1 MKLDEYLE
9 INCVL
14 TGSRA
19 MGFERYNS
27 DYDYAVTQKHINE
40 MKELGLIDITH
51 TLRCSDKSYPN
62 TLENDYSIKF
72 YNNNKEYNL
81 IIYPTDACLEAIKN
95 ITKAVSCIPEAE
107 DKNIRNSIFEHLCS
121 LLITAKVKDIPEID
135 LDDNSSIP
143 F

>member
-19 MGFERYNS
+19 MGFERNNS

-51 TLRCSDKSYPN
+51 TLRYAGKSYSN
-62 TLENDYSIKF
+62 ILENDYSIKF

-81 IIYPTDACLEAIKN
+81 IIYPTDACLEAIEN
-95 ITKAVSCIPEAE
+95 ITKAVSCIPEAK
-107 DKNIRNSIFEHLCS
+107 DKSVRNNIFEYLCS
-121 LLITAKVKDIPEID
+121 LLITAKVKGIPEIN
-135 LDDNSSIP
+135 LDNNIQ

>member
-19 MGFERYNS
+19 IGFERYNS

-40 MKELGLIDITH
+40 MKELGLIDITY
-51 TLRCSDKSYPN
+51 TLRYAGKSYPN
-62 TLENDYSIKF
+62 ILENDYSIKF

-81 IIYPTDACLEAIKN
+81 IIYPTDACLEAIEN

-107 DKNIRNSIFEHLCS
+107 DKNIRNSIFEYLCS
-121 LLITAKVKDIPEID
+121 LLITAKVKGIPEID
-135 LDDNSSIP
+135 LDDNIP

>member
-19 MGFERYNS
+19 MGFERNNS

-62 TLENDYSIKF
+62 ILENDYSIKF

-81 IIYPTDACLEAIKN
+81 IIYPTDACLEAIEN

-121 LLITAKVKDIPEID
+121 LLITAKVKGIPEID
-135 LDDNSSIP
+135 LDDSIP

>member
-27 DYDYAVTQKHINE
+27 DFDYAVTQKHMSE
-40 MKELGLIDITH
+40 MRELGLIDITH
-51 TLRCSDKSYPN
+51 TLRCSDKSYHN
-62 TLENDYSIKF
+62 ILENDYSIKF

-81 IIYPTDACLEAIKN
+81 IIYPTDACLEAIEN
-95 ITKAVSCIPEAE
+95 ITKAVSCIPETE

-121 LLITAKVKDIPEID
+121 LLITAKVKGIPEID
-135 LDDNSSIP
+135 LDDNLP